1 MGYYNYQRLRYIE
14 VDIVITIN
22 RDLSMHII
30 IVLYIGI
37 ELEQGPIFCKLGNP
51 LIANLKSDLT
61 LSNPLA
67 LHLLLIKK

>member
-1 MGYYNYQRLRYIE
+1 
-14 VDIVITIN
+14 
-22 RDLSMHII
+22 MHII

-37 ELEQGPIFCKLGNP
+37 ELEQGPIFCNLGNP